1 MYDSR
6 GGNGRA
12 SAPVEAG
19 NAAPSA
25 EKQAGGGT
33 PGPAPVPGPVTS
45 AFGEALIPMRGA
57 AARIAENMD
66 ASLAIPLATSQR
78 TIAVKVIDE
87 NRRMINHQRTLLG
100 KSKVS
105 YTHIIGW
112 AIVRAL
118 EYFPGLNHL
127 FTEQNG
133 DPFRIVRSKINLGI
147 AVDVPGKNGGRNL
160 LVPNIK
166 NAGELDFQQYVATFD
181 DLVSRARAGKLT
193 PEDFT

>member
-1 MYDSR
+1 
-6 GGNGRA
+6 
-12 SAPVEAG
+12 
-19 NAAPSA
+19 A
-25 EKQAGGGT
+25 EKQAGGET
-33 PGPAPVPGPVTS
+33 AAPVPGPATMPVIAPVPGPVTAPSTS
-45 AFGEALIPMRGA
+45 ASGEALIPMRGA

-112 AIVRAL
+112 AVVRAL
-118 EYFPGLNHL
+118 EYFPGLNHA

-133 DPFRIVRSKINLGI
+133 EPFRIV
-147 AVDVPGKNGGRNL
+147 
-160 LVPNIK
+160 
-166 NAGELDFQQYVATFD
+166 
-181 DLVSRARAGKLT
+181 
-193 PEDFT
+193 